1 MKEVTTVAKAML
13 EKTMRLMGGH
23 CRAPGRRASDGFPAI
38 CAAPGVA
45 QNDRILSPTSPE
57 TTGKMEIMGSDKPAS
72 ETGPAR
78 AALLAR
84 LAEINEEIAHYP
96 QPIARCDAQL
106 GGLLEERLRLRAQLE
121 EPPAPER

>member
-1 MKEVTTVAKAML
+1 MMDV
-13 EKTMRLMGGH
+13 MGPDH
-23 CRAPGRRASDGFPAI
+23 SAVEP
-38 CAAPGVA
+38 
-45 QNDRILSPTSPE
+45 
-57 TTGKMEIMGSDKPAS
+57 
-72 ETGPAR
+72 GPAR

-121 EPPAPER
+121 GQLPAER